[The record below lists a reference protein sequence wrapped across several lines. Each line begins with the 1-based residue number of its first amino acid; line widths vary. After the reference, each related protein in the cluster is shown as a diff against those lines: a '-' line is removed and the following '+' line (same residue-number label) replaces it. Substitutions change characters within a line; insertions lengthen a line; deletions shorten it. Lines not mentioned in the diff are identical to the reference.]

1 MSPSKIKKIYILED
15 ISPISYFDNSNKL
28 KIFSRQPKK
37 DTFDKKYFI
46 SITNKFYIFPTKLD
60 IGIKVKDIQQTISSD
75 FNLENKIK
83 NLKKNLVFN
92 YQSKNKNN
100 NKHISNILYSNISK
114 SEDSEGVY
122 FSIIEK
128 KIILLFTQNKK
139 LIFYNQFDLQK
150 NNYIKYLILLYD
162 EFNLDQ
168 YNDNL
173 TYITSNID
181 ENKIINELK
190 SYFKN
195 IIKYKKSIFNI
206 IIEENE

>member
-28 KIFSRQPKK
+28 KIYSRQPKK
-37 DTFDKKYFI
+37 DTFEKKYFI
-46 SITNKFYIFPTKLD
+46 SLTNKFYILPTKLD
-60 IGIKVKDIQQTISSD
+60 IGIKVKDIQQTISPD

-139 LIFYNQFDLQK
+139 LIFYNQFDLLN

>member
-1 MSPSKIKKIYILED
+1 LSPSKIKKIYILED

-28 KIFSRQPKK
+28 KIYSRQPKK
-37 DTFDKKYFI
+37 DTFEKKYFI
-46 SITNKFYIFPTKLD
+46 SLTNKFYILPTKLD
-60 IGIKVKDIQQTISSD
+60 IGIKVKDIQQTISPD

-139 LIFYNQFDLQK
+139 LIFYNQFDLQN

>member
-46 SITNKFYIFPTKLD
+46 SLTNKFYILPTKLD

-139 LIFYNQFDLQK
+139 LIFYNQFDLQN

>member
-46 SITNKFYIFPTKLD
+46 SLTNKFYILPTKLD

-83 NLKKNLVFN
+83 NLKKKLVFN

-114 SEDSEGVY
+114 SEDSGGVY

-139 LIFYNQFDLQK
+139 LIFYNQFDLQN

>member
-139 LIFYNQFDLQK
+139 LIFYNQFDLQN

>member
-46 SITNKFYIFPTKLD
+46 SLTNKFYILPTKLD

-83 NLKKNLVFN
+83 NLKKKLVFN

-139 LIFYNQFDLQK
+139 LIFYNQFDLQN

-173 TYITSNID
+173 SYITSNID

>member
-46 SITNKFYIFPTKLD
+46 SLTNKFYILPTKLD

>member
-28 KIFSRQPKK
+28 KIFSRKPKK

-139 LIFYNQFDLQK
+139 LIFYNQFDLQN

>member
-1 MSPSKIKKIYILED
+1 LSPSKIKKIYILED

-139 LIFYNQFDLQK
+139 LIFYNQFDLQN

>member
-1 MSPSKIKKIYILED
+1 LSPSKIKKIYILED

-46 SITNKFYIFPTKLD
+46 SLTNKFYILPTKLD